1 MYRSHEKSEQNS
13 YVLVT
18 KVADAGSVSIV
29 HNQRCTLTNIK
40 KCEQAFL
47 RTAWYSNCIE
57 SESTLHDMPQNA
69 ISQ

>member
-1 MYRSHEKSEQNS
+1 M
-13 YVLVT
+13 
-18 KVADAGSVSIV
+18 ADAGSVSIV